1 MFEFFFLERGSYL
14 SILLR
19 DARLALDISRE
30 VR

>member
-1 MFEFFFLERGSYL
+1 MFEFFFLERESYL
-14 SILLR
+14 SILFR